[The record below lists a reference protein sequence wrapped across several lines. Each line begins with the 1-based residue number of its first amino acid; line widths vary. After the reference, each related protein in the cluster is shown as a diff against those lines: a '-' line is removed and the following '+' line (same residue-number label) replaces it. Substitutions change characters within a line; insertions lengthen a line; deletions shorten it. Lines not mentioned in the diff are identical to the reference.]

1 MWTSRTT
8 TFGTTT
14 LAGLGRADIFVA
26 NLTDAGPSGSFVW
39 AQLAGGS
46 GFEGVSALAVRGSS
60 VYVCGFTTSAPAR
73 FGSITLSGLGDYD
86 AFVARLLDSG
96 GSSSFEWA
104 RRAGSAGSE
113 GATSL
118 VWPGATQVLV
128 GGYTEGQP
136 RFGPQ
141 VLSSA
146 TTESYGFLAFI
157 NDAAALAA
165 VPVALVAAVEV
176 YPNPAHASAIVA
188 VPATA
193 GAGTCTFAVL
203 DALGRLVRTQAAPL
217 PATGLRYTLDLAGLP
232 TGLYALRISAG
243 HQTATRCL
251 VVE

>member
-1 MWTSRTT
+1 
-8 TFGTTT
+8 
-14 LAGLGRADIFVA
+14 
-26 NLTDAGPSGSFVW
+26 
-39 AQLAGGS
+39 
-46 GFEGVSALAVRGSS
+46 VRGSS

-73 FGSITLSGLGDYD
+73 FGSTTLSGLGDYD

-118 VWPGATQVLV
+118 VLPGATQVLV